1 MNWSENQILLWDFT
15 ALLQKTRNS
24 SFLKLKRASL
34 SCVHMVPTVKQLR
47 RCYNDPHLTGA
58 AESSHLA
65 WCQCSLKFLPFCYF
79 QTWREPW
86 QPGPYPMQRCYGW
99 NQTARQ
105 CSARAADL
113 DSTTAAGWAFLT
125 GLLSPV
131 TPCLPWVCSALRRTT
146 GAKVKLM
153 AQSNQQFVCSVSEPK
168 MDGFVFRVFVF
179 DVFRFSHSYL
189 LSRPWRFEA
198 ESFLCEK
205 PLLETNKKGW
215 VLNLS
220 IRLRFDIS
228 KGVYF
233 LSVHA

>member
-1 MNWSENQILLWDFT
+1 MTGSEKQILLRYFT

-24 SFLKLKRASL
+24 SFSELRLASL
-34 SCVHMVPTVKQLR
+34 SCVHVVLTVKQLP
-47 RCYNDPHLTGA
+47 RCYNLTSA
-58 AESSHLA
+58 AESSHLV
-65 WCQCSLKFLPFCYF
+65 WCQCSLTFLPFYYF
-79 QTWREPW
+79 QTLPEPW

-105 CSARAADL
+105 CSAPAADL

-131 TPCLPWVCSALRRTT
+131 TLCQPWVCSALRRTT

-179 DVFRFSHSYL
+179 DVFKFRTHTCSAAH
-189 LSRPWRFEA
+189 
-198 ESFLCEK
+198 
-205 PLLETNKKGW
+205 GG
-215 VLNLS
+215 
-220 IRLRFDIS
+220 S
-228 KGVYF
+228 KWKVF
-233 LSVHA
+233 CARKHF